1 MIFSS
6 AEFLFLFLPCT
17 LLLYYIPFFRSLRYR
32 NTLLLLVSLFF
43 YAWGEPV
50 YVLLLMLSILVNW
63 LLGGQVGADKPRRR
77 AALIGAVAFNL
88 SGLFVFKYL
97 GFVCENL
104 GLMGLPVP
112 AVQLALPIGISF
124 YTFQAMSYVIDVYR
138 GKSPAQRSVL
148 DVGLYVAF
156 FPQLI
161 AGPIVRYET
170 VALEIH
176 NRVSSWA
183 DFCDGV
189 PRLIVGLGKKCIL
202 ANSMAL
208 VADGAFNTYAP
219 SAPMAWLGALAY
231 ALQIYFDFSGYSDMA
246 IGMGRMFGFHFL
258 ENFNRPYLAVSI
270 TDFWRRWHISLSTWF
285 RDYVYIPLGGNRTGP
300 GRHLFNLFVVW
311 MLTGIW
317 HGANWTFLF
326 WGLYFFALLMLEKFF
341 LLKPL
346 EKAPAVVGHVYTMF
360 FVMVSWAIFA
370 IEDLGHLAGY
380 LKVMFGLGG
389 VPLTNSWF
397 GYYLTSYLPVLCLA
411 ALASTPLGA
420 SIYRRLGQKAQY
432 ALCTVLV
439 AGGLLVCTAYL
450 VAGTYNPFLYFNF

>member
-285 RDYVYIPLGGNRTGP
+285 RDYVYIPLGGNRCSFP
-300 GRHLFNLFVVW
+300 RQVFNLFVVW

-317 HGANWTFLF
+317 HGANWTFVL
-326 WGLYFFALLMLEKFF
+326 WGLGYFLLLMAEKYGHTDQYLGVLRRPYTLLCVLLLWVLFRAESLGHAGRYFAAMFAGDWSGCDDFLYYFSNMKVYLGAALLCC
-341 LLKPL
+341 
-346 EKAPAVVGHVYTMF
+346 
-360 FVMVSWAIFA
+360 
-370 IEDLGHLAGY
+370 
-380 LKVMFGLGG
+380 
-389 VPLTNSWF
+389 
-397 GYYLTSYLPVLCLA
+397 LPVDRLW
-411 ALASTPLGA
+411 
-420 SIYRRLGQKAQY
+420 RRLPEGPRTWLESAGQA
-432 ALCTVLV
+432 VLL
-439 AGGLLVCTAYL
+439 LLVLTY
-450 VAGTYNPFLYFNF
+450 VVSSTYNPFIYFNF

>member
-148 DVGLYVAF
+148 DVGLYVA
-156 FPQLI
+156 
-161 AGPIVRYET
+161 
-170 VALEIH
+170 
-176 NRVSSWA
+176 
-183 DFCDGV
+183 
-189 PRLIVGLGKKCIL
+189 
-202 ANSMAL
+202 
-208 VADGAFNTYAP
+208 
-219 SAPMAWLGALAY
+219 
-231 ALQIYFDFSGYSDMA
+231 
-246 IGMGRMFGFHFL
+246 
-258 ENFNRPYLAVSI
+258 
-270 TDFWRRWHISLSTWF
+270 
-285 RDYVYIPLGGNRTGP
+285 
-300 GRHLFNLFVVW
+300 
-311 MLTGIW
+311 
-317 HGANWTFLF
+317 
-326 WGLYFFALLMLEKFF
+326 
-341 LLKPL
+341 
-346 EKAPAVVGHVYTMF
+346 
-360 FVMVSWAIFA
+360 
-370 IEDLGHLAGY
+370 
-380 LKVMFGLGG
+380 
-389 VPLTNSWF
+389 
-397 GYYLTSYLPVLCLA
+397 
-411 ALASTPLGA
+411 
-420 SIYRRLGQKAQY
+420 
-432 ALCTVLV
+432 
-439 AGGLLVCTAYL
+439 
-450 VAGTYNPFLYFNF
+450 

>member
-104 GLMGLPVP
+104 GLLGLPVP

-208 VADGAFNTYAP
+208 VADGTFNTYAP

-317 HGANWTFLF
+317 HGANWTFVL
-326 WGLYFFALLMLEKFF
+326 WGLGYFLLLMAEKYGHTDQYLGVLRRPYTLLCVLLLWVLFRAESLGHAGRYFAAMFAGDWSRCDDFLYYFSNMKVYLGAALLCC
-341 LLKPL
+341 
-346 EKAPAVVGHVYTMF
+346 
-360 FVMVSWAIFA
+360 
-370 IEDLGHLAGY
+370 
-380 LKVMFGLGG
+380 
-389 VPLTNSWF
+389 
-397 GYYLTSYLPVLCLA
+397 LPVD
-411 ALASTPLGA
+411 
-420 SIYRRLGQKAQY
+420 RLWRHLPEGPRTWLESAGQA
-432 ALCTVLV
+432 VLL
-439 AGGLLVCTAYL
+439 LLVLTY
-450 VAGTYNPFLYFNF
+450 VVSSTYNPFIYFNF